1 MVDCMPVVCWKY
13 SSVIKVVMIMMIL
26 MGDESE
32 CRWHATVTMSDEV
45 DTMKELIAT
54 MMKLA
59 MTTGSA

>member
-1 MVDCMPVVCWKY
+1 
-13 SSVIKVVMIMMIL
+13 MMIL

-32 CRWHATVTMSDEV
+32 CRWRATVTMSDEV

-59 MTTGSA
+59 MKTGSA